1 MHAHVARRERL
12 SRFVD
17 LARAYRGWSR
27 QELASRLGRD
37 LSKIIPGSGNPKLD
51 LVVALAEALEWDV
64 GDVVQGV
71 WDARWEDGAEA
82 GMLGLPYGELD
93 ARALAAHR
101 AGDWASMRSAASAML
116 MSAGTPEDRARALNR
131 FAGAYEG
138 LGRFGRSVECLRAAL
153 SASPLSPAMGA
164 MLRVNLAGA
173 HYALWNVV
181 EARATAHE
189 VVERFAH
196 RVEAGRA
203 ERIGHALALMHRGQ
217 CARRLLAELG
227 GETRAAAC
235 EARDDLAR
243 AADLLDDAHGR
254 YPDASLDGAAR
265 TCRGALLEARVGT
278 RELAPEEAVDAIVAS
293 LAEVEDPASHAPG
306 AWLESHG
313 WWCVYGCNVA
323 LGHLDE
329 PVFGRAMA
337 ILTNKAID
345 IAERTGSWPLR
356 ERALT
361 LEHARRER
369 DAPDADGEDPWIVD
383 EEDVRTIAGAMGR
396 FPSFRETGWRILASA
411 RVVGEA

>member
-1 MHAHVARRERL
+1 MQAHVARRERL
-12 SRFVD
+12 NRFVD

-37 LSKIIPGSGNPKLD
+37 LSKIVPGSGNPKLD

-71 WDARWEDGAEA
+71 WDARWEDGTDAA
-82 GMLGLPYGELD
+82 MLGLPYGELD

-101 AGDWASMRSAASAML
+101 SGDWAAMRAAASAML
-116 MSAGTPEDRARALNR
+116 VSAGTPEDRARALNR

-153 SASPLSPAMGA
+153 SSSPLSPAMGA

-189 VVERFAH
+189 VIEGFAH
-196 RVEAGRA
+196 RRLAGRA

-217 CARRLLAELG
+217 CARRLLAELRG
-227 GETRAAAC
+227 DACTTAC
-235 EARDDLAR
+235 EARDDLAC
-243 AADLLDDAHGR
+243 AAELLAAAHADW
-254 YPDASLDGAAR
+254 PDAGLDGHAR
-265 TCRGALLEARVGT
+265 TCHGALLEARVAAG
-278 RELAPEEAVDAIVAS
+278 ELAAEDAVDMVVAS
-293 LAEVEDPASHAPG
+293 LVEVEDPDAHAPG
-306 AWLESHG
+306 PWLESHG

-323 LGHLDE
+323 LAHLDE

-369 DAPDADGEDPWIVD
+369 GESDGDAGDPWIVD

-411 RVVGEA
+411 RVVGDA